1 MMQHRLDDRS
11 PAPASAGI
19 PDLLSKKT
27 PTQATLPPG
36 ESPLS
41 YFAGGQAT
49 LPHFPDDRAP
59 LLSVKELTVRYGGF
73 PAVCDL
79 SFDLFPG
86 DWLML
91 LGPNGAGKSTVV
103 NALSRGVDYSGRVLW
118 EGRDVRGFSGKE
130 LARHLGVLSQ
140 NHAVGYAF
148 TVRTVVGMGRYA
160 WSGGLMGRGDKNRSA
175 AIEKAL
181 ALTGLAGMEDR
192 PVNQLSGGELQR
204 VFLAQLFAQDPDL
217 LILDEPTNHL
227 DLVYQKQIFSLIS
240 SWLELPGKAVISV
253 VHDLSLARAYG
264 SRAILLDGGRQAAA
278 GSPEAVFSPDCLNR
292 VYSMD
297 VASWMRDLLRQ
308 WE

>member
-1 MMQHRLDDRS
+1 M
-11 PAPASAGI
+11 
-19 PDLLSKKT
+19 
-27 PTQATLPPG
+27 
-36 ESPLS
+36 E
-41 YFAGGQAT
+41 
-49 LPHFPDDRAP
+49 P
-59 LLSVKELTVRYGGF
+59 LLTVSSLTVRYGDF
-73 PAVCDL
+73 AAVKDL

-103 NALSRGVDYSGRVLW
+103 NAISRGVEYNGDILW
-118 EGRDVRGFSGKE
+118 NGRDIRGFSGKE

-148 TVRTVVGMGRYA
+148 SVYTVVSMGRYA
-160 WSGGLMGRGDKNRSA
+160 YSGGLMGRGDRDRSA

-181 ALTGLAGMEDR
+181 ELTGLTGMEDR
-192 PVNQLSGGELQR
+192 PVNRLSGGELQR

-227 DLVYQKQIFSLIS
+227 DLVYQKQIFSLIGQ
-240 SWLELPGKAVISV
+240 WLMQPGKAVISV

-264 SRAILLDGGRQAAA
+264 TRSILLDGGTQAAA
-278 GSPEAVFSPDCLNR
+278 GSPEEVFSPDCLDR

-297 VASWMRDLLRQ
+297 VAAWMRQLLSL
-308 WE
+308 WK

>member
-1 MMQHRLDDRS
+1 M
-11 PAPASAGI
+11 
-19 PDLLSKKT
+19 
-27 PTQATLPPG
+27 
-36 ESPLS
+36 E
-41 YFAGGQAT
+41 
-49 LPHFPDDRAP
+49 P
-59 LLSVKELTVRYGGF
+59 LLTVSSLTVRYGSF
-73 PAVCDL
+73 TALQDL

-103 NALSRGVDYSGRVLW
+103 NALSRGVEYSGSVLW
-118 EGRDVRGFSGKE
+118 QGRDVRTFSGKE

-148 TVRTVVGMGRYA
+148 SVRTVVGMGRYA
-160 WSGGLMGRGDKNRSA
+160 WSGGLLSRGDKDRST

-181 ALTGLAGMEDR
+181 ELTGLTGMEDR

-227 DLVYQKQIFSLIS
+227 DLVYQKQIFSLIGRWIS
-240 SWLELPGKAVISV
+240 QPGKAVISV
-253 VHDLSLARAYG
+253 VHDLSLARACG

-278 GSPEAVFSPDCLNR
+278 GSPEDVFAPKVLDR

-297 VASWMRDLLRQ
+297 VAAWMRDLLSQ
-308 WE
+308 WK